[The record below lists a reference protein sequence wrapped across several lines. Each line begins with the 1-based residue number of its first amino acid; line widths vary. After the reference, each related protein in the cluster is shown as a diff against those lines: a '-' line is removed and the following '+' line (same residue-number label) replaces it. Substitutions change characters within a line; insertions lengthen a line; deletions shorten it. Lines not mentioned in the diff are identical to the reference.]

1 MIYRGAEMNVT
12 LIYMVVVLASLVLG
26 FLLMNDFCGAR
37 ELVLKKKSS
46 LLTGIRD
53 QSGDLIFQSAG
64 VRLSLRRYNAIRDAG
79 LILIS
84 IIALAELFGGDYGSA
99 AKTLGY
105 GALIAFV
112 TYPKE
117 RVFGRRSLF
126 KMALDLLR
134 KSYLE
139 SKDLE
144 LMSVITQMK
153 NLSVSNRDKPI
164 SAVFML
170 KELMRFTK
178 ITKPVF
184 GKTTTLLI
192 RDGPKEASLYFADTF
207 GTRLGENFATVILKL
222 DELNPVEFTA
232 QLELF
237 QISIRELKKTRK
249 NKRQE
254 NEANLMF
261 VLASLQ
267 VLIITMNFIMMVIG
281 GISYQVV

>member
-1 MIYRGAEMNVT
+1 MNVT
-12 LIYMVVVLASLVLG
+12 LIYTVVILASLVMG
-26 FLLMNDFCGAR
+26 ILLANDFYGAR
-37 ELVLKKKSS
+37 ELFAKKKDR
-46 LLTGIRD
+46 LVTGIRD
-53 QSGDLIFQSAG
+53 HSGDLIFQNAG
-64 VRLSLRRYNAIRDAG
+64 VKLSLKRYNAVRDTG
-79 LILIS
+79 LILGS
-84 IIALAELFGGDYGSA
+84 IIAIATLAAGHYSSF
-99 AKTLGY
+99 AKVLGY
-105 GALIAFV
+105 GALITFA

-117 RVFGRRSLF
+117 CIFGRRTPF
-126 KMALDLLR
+126 KATLDLLR

-153 NLSVSNRDKPI
+153 NLSVSNQDKPI

-178 ITKPVF
+178 ISKPVF
-184 GKTTTLLI
+184 GKTIALLI
-192 RDGPKEASLYFADTF
+192 RDGPKEASMYFADTF

-222 DELNPVEFTA
+222 DELNPVEFTS

-261 VLASLQ
+261 VIASLQ